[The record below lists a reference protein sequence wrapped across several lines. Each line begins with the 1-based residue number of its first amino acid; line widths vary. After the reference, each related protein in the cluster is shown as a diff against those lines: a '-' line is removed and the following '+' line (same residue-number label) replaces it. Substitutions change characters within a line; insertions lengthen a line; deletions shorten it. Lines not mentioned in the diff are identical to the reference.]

1 MTQLINATIHIDI
14 KIKSVNVKPSIYID
28 FNEENDKEGAKF
40 RFGDHVRISKVPNWY
55 EELFV
60 ITKL

>member
-40 RFGDHVRISKVPNWY
+40 RFGDHVRISKVPN
-55 EELFV
+55 
-60 ITKL
+60 